1 MSAWTAAARKSFE
14 ERWNLGPEWKRSMKE
29 KEPAEAPKRRGRPRA
44 EEQKREKR
52 MTDILISR
60 EMMDGRYYLKN
71 ARMVRGEKVV
81 TWTTVQEE
89 ARIFSTKAEAREW
102 ALENEIR
109 PPYEAVSRKK
119 ASAE

>member
-14 ERWNLGPEWKRSMKE
+14 ERWNLGPEWKRRMKE

-81 TWTTVQEE
+81 TWTTVQDE

-109 PPYEAVSRKK
+109 PPYEVISRKK